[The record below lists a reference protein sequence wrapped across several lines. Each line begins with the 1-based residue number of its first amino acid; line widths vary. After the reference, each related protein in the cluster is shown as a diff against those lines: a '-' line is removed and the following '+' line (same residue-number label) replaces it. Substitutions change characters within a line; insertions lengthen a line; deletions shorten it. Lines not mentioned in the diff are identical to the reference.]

1 MFIAAL
7 TMGNIWKP
15 PECPAIGEWMKMWY
29 IICSEILAV
38 KRKIFCD
45 FSVTAWKVLEVI
57 ALSEIS
63 QKEKWSDF
71 NLYVESKKQQ
81 MKKGK
86 QQRQRR
92 NGDCRKW

>member
-45 FSVTAWKVLEVI
+45 FSVTA
-57 ALSEIS
+57 
-63 QKEKWSDF
+63 
-71 NLYVESKKQQ
+71 
-81 MKKGK
+81 
-86 QQRQRR
+86 
-92 NGDCRKW
+92 